1 MSSVRSDCGSCVL
14 AALQIAVG
22 GGSGS
27 WEETPAGSAVEHLAV
42 AGDDPVLLAGLK
54 DGTVQL
60 YDLRCSQQPAARL
73 RPHWTALVR
82 PGRHGCHW
90 CLVSCL
96 QGSCGA

>member
-1 MSSVRSDCGSCVL
+1 MGPAVSSVSPDVGSCVV

-27 WEETPAGSAVEHLAV
+27 WEETPAGAGVAHLAA

-82 PGRHGCHW
+82 PGRHECH
-90 CLVSCL
+90 
-96 QGSCGA
+96 

>member
-1 MSSVRSDCGSCVL
+1 MGPAMSSIRSDSGSCVL
-14 AALQIAVG
+14 GALQIAVG

-27 WEETPAGSAVEHLAV
+27 WEETPAGSAVEHLAA

-82 PGRHGCHW
+82 PGRHECHR
-90 CLVSCL
+90 CFVS
-96 QGSCGA
+96 